1 MLRTINLGAGYRDV
15 QVLWDV
21 NIEVETGEMVA
32 IVGSNGAGKSTL
44 LGAESGLVEIKGG
57 RFELDGRDVTH
68 LGSDQLVRLGIV
80 HVPQGRHLFRGLTV
94 RENLL
99 LGAYARSGSDG
110 VQEDL
115 ERMLEHFPALRRRL
129 DALAGKLSGDE
140 QQMCA
145 IARGLMG
152 RPRLLMI
159 DELSLGMAPVAVDAL
174 MDALARVHAAGNTI
188 LLVEQDVQVALEHAQ
203 RGYILDTG
211 RVVLSGPADELL
223 ERPEIR
229 TAYLGV

>member
-1 MLRTINLGAGYRDV
+1 MLRTVDLGAGYRDV

-44 LGAESGLVEIKGG
+44 LGALSGLVEIKAG
-57 RFELDGRDVTH
+57 RFELDGRDVTA
-68 LGSDQLVRLGIV
+68 LGSDRLVRLGIV
-80 HVPQGRHLFRGLTV
+80 HVPQGRHLFQGLTV

-99 LGAYARSGSDG
+99 LGAYARQGSDG
-110 VQEDL
+110 IQEDL
-115 ERMLEHFPALRRRL
+115 ERMLELFPALRRRVSS
-129 DALAGKLSGDE
+129 LAGKLSGGE

-159 DELSLGMAPVAVDAL
+159 DELSLGLAPVAVDAL
-174 MDALARVHAAGNTI
+174 MDALAQVHAAGNTI
-188 LLVEQDVQVALEHAQ
+188 LLVEQDVQIALEHAQ

-211 RVVLSGPADELL
+211 RVVLSGPASELL

-229 TAYLGV
+229 TAYLGL